1 MYAEQYIHTLAPSL
15 MEMDAGFFAV
25 MLNPDLNILG
35 GADLLLASSS
45 GSISWAGRFR
55 RLSPDAVLEETVLV
69 FTLLPFSSGPAGG
82 ETTYQG
88 ERLLPWRPK
97 VSYSYLKD
105 EGCQEDLLR
114 ETLLSLKPNW
124 LVWFIWLTLI
134 GFNYWL
140 LSAKHWK
147 LWVLRSMSDIWQNH
161 QTIIP

>member
-1 MYAEQYIHTLAPSL
+1 

-114 ETLLSLKPNW
+114 ETLLSLKSNW
-124 LVWFIWLTLI
+124 LVWFIWLALI
-134 GFNYWL
+134 GF
-140 LSAKHWK
+140 
-147 LWVLRSMSDIWQNH
+147 
-161 QTIIP
+161 